1 MFSHDR
7 GPVIRGGICSMRP
20 RLDFGRALET
30 LRASK
35 GLSREEAAA
44 LAGISHSYLSEIER
58 GLKRPSADIV
68 ARIARAFG
76 MKGSAFFQYVEE
88 LSAPLPDEPPPAR
101 AVQLPL
107 KRGRPLPLFGSEQ
120 VQAQGRRSRRRR
132 GLPESEDSTDLV
144 VSELLVIGRRLR
156 PEDRAAL
163 LQLARHL
170 LHRT

>member
-1 MFSHDR
+1 
-7 GPVIRGGICSMRP
+7 MRS
-20 RLDFGRALET
+20 RLDFGRAIET

-68 ARIARAFG
+68 AKIARAFG
-76 MKGSAFFQYVEE
+76 MRGSAFLQYVEE
-88 LSAPLPDEPPPAR
+88 LSAPLPGEPAPSR

-107 KRGRPLPLFGSEQ
+107 KRGRALPLFSADSETAGSPR
-120 VQAQGRRSRRRR
+120 ARRRQR
-132 GLPESEDSTDLV
+132 GLPATPEAGDLAL
-144 VSELLVIGRRLR
+144 SELLVIGRRLR
-156 PEDRAAL
+156 PEDRRAL

-170 LHRT
+170 LHRAS

>member
-1 MFSHDR
+1 
-7 GPVIRGGICSMRP
+7 MRP
-20 RLDFGRALET
+20 RLDFGRAIET
-30 LRASK
+30 LRASR
-35 GLSREEAAA
+35 GLSREEAAS

-76 MKGSAFFQYVEE
+76 MKGSAFFQYVED
-88 LSAPLPDEPPPAR
+88 LSAPLPEEPASAR

-107 KRGRPLPLFGSEQ
+107 KRDRPMPLFAPDQSTGSG
-120 VQAQGRRSRRRR
+120 ARPPRRRR
-132 GLPESEDSTDLV
+132 GAAAAEAGDLAI
-144 VSELLVIGRRLR
+144 SELLVISRRLR

-170 LHRT
+170 LHRGQGQA

>member
-1 MFSHDR
+1 
-7 GPVIRGGICSMRP
+7 MRP

-35 GLSREEAAA
+35 ALSREEVAG

-68 ARIARAFG
+68 ARLARAFG

-88 LSAPLPDEPPPAR
+88 LSAPLPEEPPAPR
-101 AVQLPL
+101 AVQMPL
-107 KRGRPLPLFGSEQ
+107 RRGRPLPLFSEDQDTGGS
-120 VQAQGRRSRRRR
+120 GRSHRRRR
-132 GLPESEDSTDLV
+132 GIPKTDAETDLLL
-144 VSELLVIGRRLR
+144 SELLVLGRRLR
-156 PEDRAAL
+156 PEDRTVL

>member
-1 MFSHDR
+1 
-7 GPVIRGGICSMRP
+7 MRS
-20 RLDFGRALET
+20 RLDFGRAIET

-68 ARIARAFG
+68 AKIARAFG
-76 MKGSAFFQYVEE
+76 MRGSAFLQYVEE
-88 LSAPLPDEPPPAR
+88 LSVPLPGEPAPSR

-107 KRGRPLPLFGSEQ
+107 KRGKPLPLFSGDSETAGSPR
-120 VQAQGRRSRRRR
+120 ARHRRR
-132 GLPESEDSTDLV
+132 GLADTPEAGDLV
-144 VSELLVIGRRLR
+144 LSELLVIGRRLR
-156 PEDRAAL
+156 PEDRRAL

-170 LHRT
+170 LHRAS